1 MNKIF
6 SIKWGD
12 EKKIYICG
20 IKISIG
26 KPHINN
32 FIYVIDSRTGKK
44 KKVNYIRGI
53 NIKFTKHDSSVTV
66 YKPFINFK
74 GNEFI
79 LSENCHIIIGNKEN
93 LTTSGMQNVK
103 IYMRHG
109 DSKLEIGKDFF
120 NANSLYE
127 LDNNSKCT
135 IGNDCMFS
143 SCHILAGDCH
153 KIVDKITK
161 KELNT
166 ESNLVVGDHVW
177 IGYNATILKN
187 AKISSG
193 SIVGTNSLVAGKF
206 DEEESVIIAGNP
218 ARIIKKNIEWRK

>member
-1 MNKIF
+1 MDEVTIMEQKT
-6 SIKWGD
+6 IKANSLTWIITRID
-12 EKKIYICG
+12 YDDQ
-20 IKISIG
+20 IKIPEETLIA
-26 KPHINN
+26 IRNMCQE
-32 FIYVIDSRTGKK
+32 
-44 KKVNYIRGI
+44 NY
-53 NIKFTKHDSSVTV
+53 NI
-66 YKPFINFK
+66 
-74 GNEFI
+74 
-79 LSENCHIIIGNKEN
+79 SEMK
-93 LTTSGMQNVK
+93 
-103 IYMRHG
+103 
-109 DSKLEIGKDFF
+109 SKSFEIGKDFF

-206 DEEESVIIAGNP
+206 DEEESVIIAENP